1 MLALLA
7 VVTLAVSYK
16 FPTEPMAYT
25 LKADFK
31 GYIPVLGGQENADV
45 NVVMG
50 FKVWGIDPEEGNI
63 RAVSDLTDVE
73 IKFGG
78 APLPFDIDSVR
89 PYFPKNTISL
99 TPEGKI
105 VKSDAPDVSL
115 PVRLPGLDVKRFP
128 EISYLPVEFP
138 VGGFEIG
145 KSFEYKK
152 AFGDSDVTYVV
163 TPQKQEGSTL
173 LLKVSMKQEYNT
185 LEDEAKNLVT
195 KDVDAFAKVKTL
207 VSGEGVVEFDSEKGR
222 VIRSKTVADA
232 TSTAVEIKSGAT
244 TKRELK
250 TTVSVEAKK

>member
-1 MLALLA
+1 MIALLA
-7 VVTLAVSYK
+7 CAVLTASYK

-99 TPEGKI
+99 TPEAGQW
-105 VKSDAPDVSL
+105 
-115 PVRLPGLDVKRFP
+115 R
-128 EISYLPVEFP
+128 
-138 VGGFEIG
+138 
-145 KSFEYKK
+145 
-152 AFGDSDVTYVV
+152 
-163 TPQKQEGSTL
+163 
-173 LLKVSMKQEYNT
+173 
-185 LEDEAKNLVT
+185 
-195 KDVDAFAKVKTL
+195 
-207 VSGEGVVEFDSEKGR
+207 
-222 VIRSKTVADA
+222 
-232 TSTAVEIKSGAT
+232 
-244 TKRELK
+244 
-250 TTVSVEAKK
+250 